1 MKIKKKREDFINYVY
16 DYEYNKIGIAKPD
29 LVIFLHA
36 PFEVAQTLKKK
47 RKNNDGVENDIHE
60 RDYSFMK
67 RVSDN
72 SIEIAKKFNWDFI
85 ECAENDKMR
94 SIEDIHEDI
103 YKLVKK
109 KIK

>member
-1 MKIKKKREDFINYVY
+1 M
-16 DYEYNKIGIAKPD
+16 
-29 LVIFLHA
+29 
-36 PFEVAQTLKKK
+36 K
-47 RKNNDGVENDIHE
+47 RKSNDGVENDIHE

-85 ECAENDKMR
+85 ECAENEEMR
-94 SIEDIHEDI
+94 SVDEIHEDI